1 MVMPYFIR
9 MQRSKEGWMGV
20 SSDQNCS
27 LNGKLVD
34 CSRMICLPGPQ
45 NGGRE
50 IRMIRRVREGL
61 GFQAQGGVLVIN
73 VPVFSGNRAIQKI
86 AVVELHTRLGR
97 VHLQDTPAVRFVN
110 ASGSL
115 QTRAPSRQDGIL
127 GVAVPDQDLL

>member
-34 CSRMICLPGPQ
+34 CSRMIRLPGPQ

-50 IRMIRRVREGL
+50 IRVMRRGGEKL
-61 GFQAQGGVLVIN
+61 GWQAQGGVVGVN
-73 VPVFSGNRAIQKI
+73 GHGVSRNRESNDA
-86 AVVELHTRLGR
+86 ACVRT
-97 VHLQDTPAVRFVN
+97 VH
-110 ASGSL
+110 
-115 QTRAPSRQDGIL
+115 DGGWL
-127 GVAVPDQDLL
+127 R

>member
-34 CSRMICLPGPQ
+34 CSRMIRLPGPQ

-50 IRMIRRVREGL
+50 IRMIRRVREVL

-73 VPVFSGNRAIQKI
+73 VPVFSGNRAIQQI
-86 AVVELHTRLGR
+86 AGLALHTRPAPL
-97 VHLQDTPAVRFVN
+97 HLQPTPAARS
-110 ASGSL
+110 AH
-115 QTRAPSRQDGIL
+115 PS
-127 GVAVPDQDLL
+127 PPPPPPPP

>member
-34 CSRMICLPGPQ
+34 CSRMIRLPGPQ

-50 IRMIRRVREGL
+50 IRMIRRVREVL

-73 VPVFSGNRAIQKI
+73 VAVFSGNRAIQEM
-86 AVVELHTRLGR
+86 AR
-97 VHLQDTPAVRFVN
+97 VAIHNKLSSVDLQATPSV
-110 ASGSL
+110 
-115 QTRAPSRQDGIL
+115 Q
-127 GVAVPDQDLL
+127 

>member
-34 CSRMICLPGPQ
+34 CSRMIRLPGPQ

-50 IRMIRRVREGL
+50 IRMIRRVREVL
-61 GFQAQGGVLVIN
+61 GFQSQGGVLVIN
-73 VPVFSGNRAIQKI
+73 VLVFSGNPVIQKFDG
-86 AVVELHTRLGR
+86 VELHTLLCR
-97 VHLQDTPAVRFVN
+97 VEIDNMA
-110 ASGSL
+110 A
-115 QTRAPSRQDGIL
+115 
-127 GVAVPDQDLL
+127 

>member
-34 CSRMICLPGPQ
+34 CSRMIRLPGPQ

-50 IRMIRRVREGL
+50 IRVIRRVGQML
-61 GFQAQGGVLVIN
+61 GFQAPRAVLVIN
-73 VPVFSGNRAIQKI
+73 VPVFSRTCAIQKLPD
-86 AVVELHTRLGR
+86 VELHTSLGR
-97 VHLQDTPAVRFVN
+97 VHLQDTPATRFLN
-110 ASGSL
+110 ACG
-115 QTRAPSRQDGIL
+115 
-127 GVAVPDQDLL
+127 